1 MQLNEENTN
10 SDLTFEQVLGKYSH
24 IRLATQEDN
33 QAILDFYKNEVMQTS
48 AESVS
53 FARDP
58 DFFAFYKQTTKTFWT
73 FLFLNDDHSIGGM
86 GTVLRHIR
94 FIDGDF
100 KPVAYFCDLRISSNA
115 GRRAKLQW
123 RQFFPDCISSIK
135 ILKKDQRCISAYT
148 AILATNDAAIA
159 SLTKSGR
166 GVTYRYLNSYNV
178 QSYVSTGLLHSQ
190 RFFTKEISLFEF
202 TEFYKENV
210 GMNFLAQDTNDLV
223 NTISA
228 MRILSKKFIL
238 LGAFKKDTMYAIT
251 AVSINNVS
259 RRLKIL
265 NLSGAKLLASKAF
278 KFTLKDAVTSDGEMS
293 VSDLVFTSFKEIK
306 LTKDPDVAF
315 REEMIESI
323 FNYLDKNK
331 LTRTSHILNIYLN
344 ERIVENDLLRRGI
357 SFLTKGH
364 LFEIHAEGEEGV
376 LPITTFRFEGAL
388 L

>member
-1 MQLNEENTN
+1 MQISEENTN
-10 SDLTFEQVLGKYSH
+10 SELTFEQVLGKYSH

-58 DFFAFYKQTTKTFWT
+58 DFFAFYRQTTEIFWT
-73 FLFLNDDHSIGGM
+73 FLFLNDDQTIGGM

-94 FIDGDF
+94 FINGAF
-100 KPVAYFCDLRISSNA
+100 RPVAYFCDLRISSNA

-135 ILKKDQRCISAYT
+135 ILKEDQRCISAYT
-148 AILATNDAAIA
+148 AILAANDLAIA

-166 GVTYRYLNSYNV
+166 GITYRYLNTYNV
-178 QSYVSTGLLHSQ
+178 QSYVSTGLVHSQ
-190 RFFTKEISLFEF
+190 KFYAKEISLLEF
-202 TEFYKENV
+202 TKFYKENV
-210 GMNFLAQDTNDLV
+210 GMNFLAQDTSDLV
-223 NTISA
+223 NTISS
-228 MRILSKKFIL
+228 MNKLSKKFIL
-238 LGAFKKDTMYAIT
+238 LGVFKKDKLYAIT

-278 KFTLKDAVTSDGEMS
+278 KFTFKEAITSDGEMS
-293 VSDLVFTSFKEIK
+293 VSDLVFTCFKHKE
-306 LTKDPDVAF
+306 LNKDPDTAF

-323 FNYLDKNK
+323 FSYLDKKK
-331 LTRTSHILNIYLN
+331 LTRTSHILNLYLN
-344 ERIVENDLLRRGI
+344 ERVIENDLLKRGI
-357 SFLTKGH
+357 SFITKGH
-364 LFEIHAEGEEGV
+364 LFEIHAEGEESV
-376 LPITTFRFEGAL
+376 LPKTTFRFEGAL